1 MEQKYDIFI
10 SYRRDGGAQFARILQ
25 LMLIQRG
32 YRVFLDY
39 DELRDGIFSEKIVK
53 AIKEAPIFMI
63 VLSAGS
69 LQRCLN
75 EGDWVR
81 NEITLAVEEQRKI
94 IPVDPDKTFDGI
106 PEGLPEEIRKAV
118 GANQHSEIFFGQVLG
133 ATIDQ
138 MIENRI
144 APAIGKRSAEAK
156 LDHSADDARETLRLM
171 EAHNRRVRRIIG
183 ISAVAIVLIAA
194 AVAFAMWRSH
204 ERAKEKQEQ
213 AAAKEHLRHVI
224 EERYS
229 AFGLLIADSATE
241 AQLATINDIFGQLS
255 EVDTGRL
262 WMSQFEFQR
271 GWWADLTGE
280 ECPEEERYLPKTG
293 VSFGDIY
300 MVIMQLNE
308 LTGIDFSLPSVSD
321 WQLAAQGGTAA
332 ERTHF
337 SGSDDVRQ
345 VAWYDENSGKRPHPS
360 DGLQDKKPNRL
371 DLYDMSGN
379 VAELCNTPYAA
390 EGQPGTYT
398 ACGGHY
404 DSPSHEVTV
413 SATIPV
419 GLDEKNNHIGFRISL
434 TK

>member
-183 ISAVAIVLIAA
+183 ISA
-194 AVAFAMWRSH
+194 
-204 ERAKEKQEQ
+204 
-213 AAAKEHLRHVI
+213 
-224 EERYS
+224 
-229 AFGLLIADSATE
+229 G
-241 AQLATINDIFGQLS
+241 
-255 EVDTGRL
+255 
-262 WMSQFEFQR
+262 
-271 GWWADLTGE
+271 
-280 ECPEEERYLPKTG
+280 
-293 VSFGDIY
+293 
-300 MVIMQLNE
+300 
-308 LTGIDFSLPSVSD
+308 
-321 WQLAAQGGTAA
+321 
-332 ERTHF
+332 
-337 SGSDDVRQ
+337 
-345 VAWYDENSGKRPHPS
+345 
-360 DGLQDKKPNRL
+360 
-371 DLYDMSGN
+371 
-379 VAELCNTPYAA
+379 
-390 EGQPGTYT
+390 
-398 ACGGHY
+398 
-404 DSPSHEVTV
+404 
-413 SATIPV
+413 
-419 GLDEKNNHIGFRISL
+419 
-434 TK
+434 